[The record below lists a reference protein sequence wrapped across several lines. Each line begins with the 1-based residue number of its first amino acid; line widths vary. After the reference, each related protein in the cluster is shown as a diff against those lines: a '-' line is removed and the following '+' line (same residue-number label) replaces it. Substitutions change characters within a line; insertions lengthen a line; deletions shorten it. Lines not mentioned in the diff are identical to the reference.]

1 MKNPNGFGTVTKLKG
16 RRRKPWVVK
25 VTTGYNDKGRQMQKS
40 IGTFAN
46 RSEAMKHLAK
56 YNSSKEMQE
65 SYGLNNDIHTLGDC
79 MMGIIEKDK
88 DRKSQ
93 SWYSTKLW
101 CYNLLSEI
109 VNEDIKELNLTRLQK
124 AFDNL
129 KDQGKT
135 QVTLSKCRVAVGAA
149 FKYAIIHQW
158 ISKDDDFTMYIDIN
172 TENNQRK
179 TIHYPFS
186 REEIHILMNQE
197 DFFAKVILV
206 YILTGCRASELLKI
220 DEFYDTYFVC
230 GSKTKSGKN
239 RKIPIHPYIK
249 PFIKE
254 VLSYLNKFDY
264 NTIQRTF
271 QKYTY
276 SLNIHHTMHDT
287 RNTFATLAKEAE
299 IDPRT
304 IKKIL
309 GHATNDI
316 TEDVYI
322 KESVEY
328 LIQQIKKIK
337 IN

>member
-25 VTTGYNDKGRQMQKS
+25 VTTGYNDKGRQIQKS

-65 SYGLNNDIHTLGDC
+65 SYGLNDDIHTLGDC
-79 MMGIIEKDK
+79 MMAIIERDKDK
-88 DRKSQ
+88 KSK
-93 SWYSTKLW
+93 SWYITKKW

-109 VNEDIKELNLTRLQK
+109 VDVDIKELNITLLQK
-124 AFDNL
+124 AFDNM
-129 KDQGKT
+129 KKQGKT
-135 QVTLSKCRVAVGAA
+135 QVTLNKCKIAVEGA

-158 ISKDDDFTMYIDIN
+158 ISKSDNFSMYIDIN
-172 TENNQRK
+172 TENNERK
-179 TIHYPFS
+179 TVHYPFS
-186 REEIHILMNQE
+186 RDEITKLTKQQ
-197 DFFAKVILV
+197 DFFSKVILV

-220 DEFYDTYFVC
+220 DELNDTYLVC
-230 GSKTKSGKN
+230 GLKTKSGKN

-254 VLSYLNKFDY
+254 VLDYLSNCNY
-264 NTIQRTF
+264 SAVQRTF

-276 SLNIHHTMHDT
+276 SLNMNHTLHDT
-287 RNTFATLAKEAE
+287 RNTFATLAKEAG
-299 IDPRT
+299 IDHRT

-309 GHATNDI
+309 GHSTNDI

-322 KESVEY
+322 KESIDY
-328 LIQQIKKIK
+328 LVQQIEK
-337 IN
+337 INII

>member
-25 VTTGYNDKGRQMQKS
+25 VTIGYSDEGKQLQKS

-56 YNSSKEMQE
+56 YNSSNEMQKK
-65 SYGLNNDIHTLGDC
+65 YGLQNDVHTLGEC
-79 MMGIIEKDK
+79 MMGIIERDK

-93 SWYSTKLW
+93 SWYNTKIW

-135 QVTLSKCRVAVGAA
+135 QVTLGKCRVTVGAA

-158 ISKDDDFTMYIDIN
+158 ISKDDDFSMYIDIN
-172 TENNQRK
+172 TKNNERK

-186 REEIHILMNQE
+186 REEINILMNQQ

-206 YILTGCRASELLKI
+206 YILTGCRASELLRI
-220 DEFYDTYFVC
+220 NELNDTYFIC
-230 GSKTKSGKN
+230 GLKTKNGKN

-254 VLSYLNKFDY
+254 VLNYLSNA
-264 NTIQRTF
+264 
-271 QKYTY
+271 KYTFVQKKFLKY
-276 SLNIHHTMHDT
+276 MKLLNMHHTMHDT
-287 RNTFATLAKEAE
+287 RNTFATLAKEAG
-299 IDPRT
+299 IDHRT

-309 GHATNDI
+309 GHSINDI

-328 LIQQIKKIK
+328 LVQQIEKIK
-337 IN
+337 ID

>member
-65 SYGLNNDIHTLGDC
+65 SYGLNNDTHTLGEC
-79 MMGIIEKDK
+79 MMGIIERDK
-88 DRKSQ
+88 DRKSK
-93 SWYSTKLW
+93 SWYITKKW

-109 VNEDIKELNLTRLQK
+109 VDVDIKELNLTRLQK

-135 QVTLSKCRVAVGAA
+135 QVTLGKCRVTIGAA

-186 REEIHILMNQE
+186 KEEIQILMNQE
-197 DFFAKVILV
+197 EFFAKVILV

-220 DEFYDTYFVC
+220 EELTDVYFVC
-230 GSKTKSGKN
+230 GLKTKNGKN

-254 VLSYLNKFDY
+254 VLEYLANLKYRD
-264 NTIQRTF
+264 IRPLF
-271 QKYTY
+271 QKYMY
-276 SLNIHHTMHDT
+276 KLNMNHTMHDT
-287 RNTFATLAKEAE
+287 RNTFATLAKEAG
-299 IDPRT
+299 IDYRT

-309 GHATNDI
+309 GHSTNDL

-328 LIQQIKKIK
+328 LIQQINKIK
-337 IN
+337 ID